1 MNVLLRLSLLLIV
14 FSSLSPSQ
22 KSLAQEGPPKNAPS
36 SSGYVQQAITENAAT
51 LQLLGIDPIQV
62 KNQKKAAAAA
72 TAPAPPPPAPAA
84 PATEIA
90 PKTTT
95 NPITTTGAAQPGSS
109 AVAPPDTNA
118 VYVDTTKLPAS
129 ELYGYSFFRNKT
141 LNMFDRALDG
151 QASGTYII
159 GVGDQIGINVW
170 GYSSFSG
177 SYTVDQTGSV
187 FPEGV
192 GKIYV
197 KGLTLDKA
205 KALIRSRFATYL
217 DMPNSQIEV
226 TIIYSRV
233 IGVNIVGEVFN
244 PGTYSIP
251 ALNTAFNALL
261 AANGPTDL
269 GSLRKIYIKR
279 QGQTVKT
286 LDVYAYL
293 LNPGITDDY
302 FLQNND
308 YIFVPPI
315 GKTISITGEVKRPMK
330 YELIEGEDLMT
341 LINYAGGLTP
351 KAYTKSVQVK
361 RYVGNKLN
369 LLDVNVDS
377 LTRIK
382 GKYELYSGDEVFVS
396 TVPSQL
402 FQFVKVSGAVMQP
415 GEFNYSEGMR
425 ISDVLSK
432 AHGLREDAL
441 SDRAY
446 LIRKNDD
453 LTSSYIPFN
462 PSNVVRDTRSVDN
475 LPLKNLDEIYL
486 YDKSSFIDSVSV
498 SINGAIRLPGKYTYA
513 KGMTLNDLLYTAG
526 GIKMEA
532 ANTKIEV
539 SRYKGNNGNSAP
551 QQRIV
556 ASFPIDSMLMI
567 GNDAQ
572 SFQLEPY
579 DVVFVRSLINSGTSP
594 GMVTI
599 TGEVI
604 YQGDYLM
611 NDKEEK
617 LVDVINRAGGLS
629 QWADANQATL
639 VRKEGDRGIIF
650 MELEKALKDPSSEYN
665 FILRPGDVINI
676 PTTNDLVSI
685 SGMINYPYADSMG
698 FLNAPYHQGHRAKY
712 YIKKY
717 GLGFADGAKRV
728 RTYVIQPGGTVD
740 DPRRLTFIRIY
751 PKVEKGA
758 YIVVPVTPEMDPNA
772 VPKAPAEP
780 VDVNQIIESAMI
792 KITGLLTLYIL
803 VTRINF

>member
-1 MNVLLRLSLLLIV
+1 MNVLLRLSLLLV
-14 FSSLSPSQ
+14 VLSQFTVSQ
-22 KSLAQEGPPKNAPS
+22 KAFAQEGPPKNTPS
-36 SSGYVQQAITENAAT
+36 SSGYVQSAITENAAT
-51 LQLLGIDPIQV
+51 LQLLGINPIQV
-62 KNQKKAAAAA
+62 KGQKQA
-72 TAPAPPPPAPAA
+72 TTTAPAA
-84 PATEIA
+84 PQTTTPNTVTPSGTQPA
-90 PKTTT
+90 PQTTT
-95 NPITTTGAAQPGSS
+95 NPITTTAP
-109 AVAPPDTNA
+109 APPDTSKM
-118 VYVDTTKLPAS
+118 YVDTTLLPAS
-129 ELYGYSFFRNKT
+129 ELYGYSFFRNRT

-151 QASGTYII
+151 QAGGTYII
-159 GVGDQIGINVW
+159 GVGDQVGINVW

-177 SYTVDQTGSV
+177 SYTVDQTGSI

-293 LNPGITDDY
+293 LNPSISDDY

-315 GKTISITGEVKRPMK
+315 GKTVSITGEVKRPMK

-361 RYVGNKLN
+361 RYVGNRLN
-369 LLDVNVDS
+369 LFDVNIDS
-377 LTRIK
+377 LTRVK
-382 GKYELYSGDEVFVS
+382 GKYELYSGDEVFIS
-396 TVPSQL
+396 TIPNQL

-415 GEFNYSEGMR
+415 GEFNFSEGLR

-432 AHGLREDAL
+432 SHGLREDAL

-446 LIRKNDD
+446 VIRKNDD
-453 LTSSYIPFN
+453 YTSSYIPFN
-462 PSNVVRDTRSVDN
+462 PSNVIRDSRSVDN
-475 LPLKNLDEIYL
+475 LLLKNLDEIYL
-486 YDKSSFIDSVSV
+486 YDKTSFIDSVSV
-498 SINGAIRLPGKYTYA
+498 TINGAIRLPGQYPYA
-513 KGMTLNDLLYTAG
+513 KGMTINDLLYTAG

-539 SRYKGNNGNSAP
+539 SRYKGDNGKSAP
-551 QQRIV
+551 QQRVV
-556 ASFPIDSMLMI
+556 ASFPIDSSLMI
-567 GNDAQ
+567 GSDAQ
-572 SFQLEPY
+572 SFQLEPF
-579 DVVFVRSLINSGTSP
+579 DVVFVRSLLTGESP
-594 GMVTI
+594 GMVKL

-629 QWADANQATL
+629 QWANVNQATL
-639 VRKEGDRGIIF
+639 VRAEGDRGIIF
-650 MELEKALKDPSSEYN
+650 MELEKAMKDPGSEYN

-698 FLNAPYHQGHRAKY
+698 FLNAPYHEGRRAKF
-712 YIKKY
+712 YIKRY
-717 GLGFADGAKRV
+717 GLGFADGAKRA
-728 RTYVIQPGGTVD
+728 RTYVIQPGGTVE
-740 DPRRLTFIRIY
+740 DPRRWTFIRIY

-758 YIVVPVTPEMDPNA
+758 YIVVPYTPE
-772 VPKAPAEP
+772 E
-780 VDVNQIIESAMI
+780 
-792 KITGLLTLYIL
+792 T
-803 VTRINF
+803 

>member
-1 MNVLLRLSLLLIV
+1 MNVLLRLSLLFVVLGQL
-14 FSSLSPSQ
+14 SLSQSAF
-22 KSLAQEGPPKNAPS
+22 AQDQPPKNAPS
-36 SSGYVQQAITENAAT
+36 SSGTIQMAITENAAS
-51 LQLLGIDPIQV
+51 LQLLGINPIQV
-62 KNQKKAAAAA
+62 KNTKKAAATTPAEPVTQPA
-72 TAPAPPPPAPAA
+72 TGDVAPAEAA
-84 PATEIA
+84 P
-90 PKTTT
+90 KNTT
-95 NPITTTGAAQPGSS
+95 NPITTTGAAV
-109 AVAPPDTNA
+109 AVTPTAAT
-118 VYVDTTKLPAS
+118 DTTVPYRDTTLLPAS

-141 LNMFDRALDG
+141 INMFDRALDA
-151 QASGTYII
+151 QAGGNYII

-293 LNPGITDDY
+293 LNPGTGDDY

-315 GKTISITGEVKRPMK
+315 GKTVSITGEVKRPMK
-330 YELIEGEDLMT
+330 YELIDGEDLMT
-341 LINYAGGLTP
+341 LISYAGGMTP
-351 KAYTKSVQVK
+351 KAYTRSVQVR
-361 RYVGNKLN
+361 RYVGNRLN
-369 LLDVNVDS
+369 LFDVNVDS
-377 LTRIK
+377 LSRIK
-382 GKYELYSGDEVFVS
+382 AKYELYSGDEVFIS
-396 TVPSQL
+396 TVPGQL
-402 FQFVKVSGAVMQP
+402 YQFVKISGAVMQP
-415 GEFNYSEGMR
+415 GEFNYAEGLR
-425 ISDVLSK
+425 ISDVLAK
-432 AHGLREDAL
+432 AHGLRGDAL
-441 SDRAY
+441 ADRAY
-446 LIRKNDD
+446 VIRKNDD
-453 LTSSYIPFN
+453 LSSSYIPFN
-462 PSNVVRDTRSVDN
+462 PSNIIKDTRSVDN
-475 LPLKNLDEIYL
+475 LLLKNLDEIYL
-486 YDKSSFIDSVSV
+486 YDKTTFIDSVTI

-513 KGMTLNDLLYTAG
+513 KGMTLFDLLYTAG
-526 GIKMEA
+526 GIKLEA
-532 ANTKIEV
+532 ANTKIEI
-539 SRYKGNNGNSAP
+539 SRYKGDNGKSAP
-551 QQRIV
+551 QERVV
-556 ASFPIDSMLMI
+556 ASFPIDSSLMI
-567 GNDAQ
+567 GTDAQ
-572 SFQLEPY
+572 SFPLEPY
-579 DVVFVRSLINSGTSP
+579 DVVFVRSLLSSTSP
-594 GMVTI
+594 GMVNI
-599 TGEVI
+599 SGEVT
-604 YQGDYLM
+604 YPGDYLM

-629 QWADANQATL
+629 QWANANQATL
-639 VRKEGDRGIIF
+639 VRAEGDRGIIF
-650 MELEKALKDPSSEYN
+650 MELEKAMKDPGSEYN
-665 FILRPGDVINI
+665 FILRPGDKINI

-698 FLNAPYHQGHRAKY
+698 FLNAPYHEGHRAKF
-712 YIKKY
+712 YIKRY

-728 RTYVIQPGGTVD
+728 RTYVIQPGGTVE
-740 DPRRLTFIRIY
+740 DPRRWTFIRKY

-758 YIVVPVTPEMDPNA
+758 YIVVPYIPNVDPLA
-772 VPKAPAEP
+772 PPQAPAEP
-780 VDVNQIIESAMI
+780 FDVNQFIESAMV

>member
-1 MNVLLRLSLLLIV
+1 MNVLLRLSFVFLVLGLISYSTTI
-14 FSSLSPSQ
+14 F
-22 KSLAQEGPPKNAPS
+22 AQETPPKNAPS
-36 SSGYVQQAITENAAT
+36 SNGYFSQAITENVAT
-51 LQLLGIDPIQV
+51 MQLLGINPIQV
-62 KNQKKAAAAA
+62 KDQKKAADAAA
-72 TAPAPPPPAPAA
+72 TAPATVPAPTTTTTVTPPATAPATTTIAA
-84 PATEIA
+84 PA
-90 PKTTT
+90 
-95 NPITTTGAAQPGSS
+95 
-109 AVAPPDTNA
+109 VADSM
-118 VYVDTTKLPAS
+118 VGYIDTTLLPAS

-151 QASGTYII
+151 QAGGTYII
-159 GVGDQIGINVW
+159 GVGDQVGINVW

-177 SYTVDQTGSV
+177 SYTVDQTGSI

-251 ALNTAFNALL
+251 ALNTAFNALH

-293 LNPGITDDY
+293 LNPGVSDDY

-315 GKTISITGEVKRPMK
+315 GKTVSITGEVKRPMK

-351 KAYTKSVQVK
+351 KAYTKSVQVR
-361 RYVGNKLN
+361 RYVGNRLN
-369 LLDVNVDS
+369 LFDVNIDS

-382 GKYELYSGDEVFVS
+382 GKYELLSGDEVFIS
-396 TVPSQL
+396 TIPSQL
-402 FQFVKVSGAVMQP
+402 YQFVKVSGAVMQP
-415 GEFNYSEGMR
+415 GEFNFSEGIR

-446 LIRKNDD
+446 VIRKNDD
-453 LTSSYIPFN
+453 YSSSYIPFN
-462 PSNVVRDTRSVDN
+462 PSNVVKDARSADN
-475 LPLKNLDEIYL
+475 LTLKNLDEIYF
-486 YDKSSFIDSVSV
+486 YDKTSFIDSVMV
-498 SINGAIRLPGKYTYA
+498 TINGAIRLPGKYAYA
-513 KGMTLNDLLYTAG
+513 KGMTVNDVLYAAG
-526 GIKMEA
+526 GIKPEA

-539 SRYKGNNGNSAP
+539 SRYKGDNGKSAP
-551 QQRIV
+551 QQRVI
-556 ASFPIDSMLMI
+556 ASFPIDSNLMI
-567 GNDAQ
+567 DGEAQ
-572 SFQLEPY
+572 AFQLEPF
-579 DVVFVRSLINSGTSP
+579 DVIFVRSLLTATGP

-617 LVDVINRAGGLS
+617 IVDVINRAGGLS
-629 QWADANQATL
+629 QWANPNQATL
-639 VRKEGDRGIIF
+639 VRVEGDRGIIF
-650 MELEKALKDPSSEYN
+650 MELEKAMKNPESEYN
-665 FILRPGDVINI
+665 FILRPGDLINI

-698 FLNAPYHQGHRAKY
+698 YLNAPYHEGRRAKY
-712 YIKKY
+712 YVKRY
-717 GLGFADGAKRV
+717 GLGFADGAKRP
-728 RTYVIQPGGTVD
+728 RTYVIQPGGTVE
-740 DPRRLTFIRIY
+740 DPRKWTFIRIY

-758 YIVVPVTPEMDPNA
+758 YVVVPYTPDKNDTG
-772 VPKAPAEP
+772 VPQPPPEP

>member
-1 MNVLLRLSLLLIV
+1 MNVLLRLPFVFLVLSLISFSQSV
-14 FSSLSPSQ
+14 FS
-22 KSLAQEGPPKNAPS
+22 QETPPKNAPS
-36 SSGYVQQAITENAAT
+36 GSGYIQQAITENVAMM
-51 LQLLGIDPIQV
+51 QLLGINPIQV
-62 KNQKKAAAAA
+62 KEQKQLAA
-72 TAPAPPPPAPAA
+72 TQPAAVPPPTSTSTVTPTVTGQASQPAQPAA
-84 PATEIA
+84 VA
-90 PKTTT
+90 
-95 NPITTTGAAQPGSS
+95 GGS
-109 AVAPPDTNA
+109 DTIKP
-118 VYVDTTKLPAS
+118 YIDTTLLPAS
-129 ELYGYSFFRNKT
+129 ELYGYSFFRNKS
-141 LNMFDRALDG
+141 LNMFDRALDA
-151 QASGTYII
+151 QAGGSYII
-159 GVGDQIGINVW
+159 GVGDQVGINVW

-177 SYTVDQTGSV
+177 SYTVDQTGSI

-293 LNPGITDDY
+293 LNPGVSDDY

-315 GKTISITGEVKRPMK
+315 GKTVSITGEVKRPMK

-369 LLDVNVDS
+369 LLDINIDS
-377 LTRIK
+377 LARIK
-382 GKYELYSGDEVFVS
+382 GKYELLSGDEVFIS
-396 TVPSQL
+396 TIPSQL

-415 GEFNYSEGMR
+415 GEFNFTEGIR

-446 LIRKNDD
+446 VIRKNDD
-453 LTSSYIPFN
+453 FSSSYIPFN
-462 PSNVVRDTRSVDN
+462 PSNIIRDSRAVDN
-475 LPLKNLDEIYL
+475 LVLKNLDEIYI
-486 YDKSSFIDSVSV
+486 YDKTSFIDSVMV
-498 SINGAIRLPGKYTYA
+498 TINGAIRLPGKYTYA
-513 KGMTLNDLLYTAG
+513 RGMTIYDVLYAAG
-526 GIKMEA
+526 GIKPEA

-539 SRYKGNNGNSAP
+539 SRYKGDNGKSAP
-551 QQRIV
+551 QQKVV
-556 ASFPIDSMLMI
+556 ASFPIDSTLMI
-567 GNDAQ
+567 SSEAQ
-572 SFQLEPY
+572 NFQLEPF
-579 DVVFVRSLINSGTSP
+579 DVIFVRSLINTTSP

-617 LVDVINRAGGLS
+617 LVDLINRAGGLS
-629 QWADANQATL
+629 QWANPNQATL
-639 VRKEGDRGIIF
+639 VRAENGRGIIF
-650 MELEKALKDPSSEYN
+650 MELEKAMKNPESEYN
-665 FILRPGDVINI
+665 FILRPGDLINI

-698 FLNAPYHQGHRAKY
+698 YLNAPYHEGRRAKFY
-712 YIKKY
+712 VKRY
-717 GLGFADGAKRV
+717 GLGFAEGAKRP
-728 RTYVIQPGGTVD
+728 RTYVIQPGGTVE
-740 DPRRLTFIRIY
+740 DPRRWTFIRIY

-758 YIVVPVTPEMDPNA
+758 YVVVPYTPDKDATGAPA
-772 VPKAPAEP
+772 PPAEP

>member
-1 MNVLLRLSLLLIV
+1 MNVLLRLSLLIV
-14 FSSLSPSQ
+14 LFVQLSFLQ
-22 KSLAQEGPPKNAPS
+22 TTFAQDTPPKNTPS
-36 SSGYVQQAITENAAT
+36 ENGYIQQGITGNAAT
-51 LQLLGIDPIQV
+51 LQLLGISPIQA
-62 KNQKKAAAAA
+62 KAQKKATTTTTDQSVVPAV
-72 TAPAPPPPAPAA
+72 TGTVLPTDVAPKPVTTQVAA
-84 PATEIA
+84 PIV
-90 PKTTT
+90 
-95 NPITTTGAAQPGSS
+95 
-109 AVAPPDTNA
+109 AVTPDTIT
-118 VYVDTTKLPAS
+118 VYRDSTLLPAS

-151 QASGTYII
+151 QAGGTYII
-159 GVGDQIGINVW
+159 GVGDQVGINVW

-177 SYTVDQTGSV
+177 SYTVDQTGSI

-279 QGQTVKT
+279 QAQTVKT

-293 LNPGITDDY
+293 LNPGASDDY

-315 GKTISITGEVKRPMK
+315 GKTVSITGEVKRPMK
-330 YELIEGEDLMT
+330 YELIEGEDLTT

-361 RYVGNKLN
+361 RYVGNRLN
-369 LLDVNVDS
+369 LFDVNIDS

-382 GKYELYSGDEVFVS
+382 GKYELYSGDEVFIS
-396 TVPSQL
+396 TIPSQL
-402 FQFVKVSGAVMQP
+402 YQFVKVSGAVMQP
-415 GEFNYSEGMR
+415 GEFNYTEGLR

-432 AHGLREDAL
+432 AHGLRGDAL

-446 LIRKNDD
+446 LIRKNEDM
-453 LTSSYIPFN
+453 TSAYIPFN
-462 PSNVVRDTRSVDN
+462 PANIISDSRSIDN
-475 LPLKNLDEIYL
+475 LTLKNLDEIYF
-486 YDKSSFIDSVSV
+486 YDKTTFIDSVSV
-498 SINGAIRLPGKYTYA
+498 SINGAIRLPGKYPYA
-513 KGMTLNDLLYTAG
+513 KGMTLNDVLYTAG
-526 GIKMEA
+526 GIKLEA
-532 ANTKIEV
+532 ANTKIEI
-539 SRYKGNNGNSAP
+539 SRYRGDNGKSAP
-551 QQRIV
+551 QQKVV
-556 ASFPIDSMLMI
+556 ASFPIDSSLMI
-567 GNDAQ
+567 GTDAQ
-572 SFQLEPY
+572 TFLLEPY
-579 DVVFVRSLINSGTSP
+579 DIIFVRSLLMGESP
-594 GMVTI
+594 GMVSM

-604 YQGDYLM
+604 YPGDYLM

-617 LVDVINRAGGLS
+617 VVDVINRAGGLS
-629 QWADANQATL
+629 QWANVNQATL
-639 VRKEGDRGIIF
+639 VRAEDDRGIIF
-650 MELEKALKDPSSEYN
+650 MELEKAMKDPSSEYN

-685 SGMINYPYADSMG
+685 TGMINYPYADTLG
-698 FLNAPYHQGHRAKY
+698 LLNAPYHEGRRAKF
-712 YIKKY
+712 YIKRY
-717 GLGFADGAKRV
+717 GLGFAKDAERV
-728 RTYVIQPGGTVD
+728 RTYVIQPGGTVE
-740 DPRRLTFIRIY
+740 DPRRWTFIRKY

-758 YIVVPVTPEMDPNA
+758 YIVVPFTPQADPSA
-772 VPKAPAEP
+772 IPLTPAEP
-780 VDVNQIIESAMI
+780 FDVNQFIESAMI